1 MSRENARETT
11 PVCLSPAQ
19 IVLAIRQVAE
29 AFAGNLE
36 NRVADSGLD
45 RSGAVVAHAAPR
57 NPPTSLDWRNR
68 FATTVTDME
77 DVHRFTFNCK
87 YDAVHMRF
95 PSV

>member
-11 PVCLSPAQ
+11 SVCLSPAQ
-19 IVLAIRQVAE
+19 IVLAVGQIAE

-45 RSGAVVAHAAPR
+45 RSGTVVAHAEPR
-57 NPPTSLDWRNR
+57 DPPISLDWRNR
-68 FATTVTDME
+68 FASTVTDME
-77 DVHRFTFNCK
+77 DVHRFTFDCK